1 MFRDTRK
8 ITPVEQY
15 KAWAQEH
22 KDELLQEEALE
33 EERREEL
40 AEIRANYAVKGETPL
55 HQRAGGGDARRRR
68 RRELEEMLGI
78 GVDR

>member
-1 MFRDTRK
+1 MLPKEQLK
-8 ITPVEQY
+8 I
-15 KAWAQEH
+15 WAQEH
-22 KDELLQEEALE
+22 RDELLQEEALE

-40 AEIRANYAVKGETPL
+40 AGLQYGSVYKKGDHTPV
-55 HQRAGGGDARRRR
+55 QAGSTGERFKR